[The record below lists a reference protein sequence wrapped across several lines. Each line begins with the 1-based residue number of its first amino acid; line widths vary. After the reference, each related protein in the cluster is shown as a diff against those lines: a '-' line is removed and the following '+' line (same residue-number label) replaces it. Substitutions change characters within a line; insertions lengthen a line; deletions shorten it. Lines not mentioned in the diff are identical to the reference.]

1 MITIVRFRLLLS
13 QGSTFIFRE
22 NIFQTGL
29 IQCLKIPQCNAMQS
43 QSKGNSII
51 TINHKNMCQPGNV
64 SSAHKNL
71 KIWNEVL
78 GVTMRI
84 FFSVF
89 WKVWVTYEKLLEV
102 GSWNLT
108 ATILP
113 YHILSRAL
121 VCGVDTYC
129 VKPWNLNW
137 LWLMNPLSPD
147 MGIFF
152 ISSYLAQRDYV
163 NARCIP
169 PSPQNTPSHHVLPS
183 VSVAGAGL
191 PLVHGLFPLLLAWP
205 VQTGPKPGCVACEL
219 WAWGRASQ
227 GQAGLLGQLRS
238 SRPT

>member
-78 GVTMRI
+78 GVPMRI

-89 WKVWVTYEKLLEV
+89 
-102 GSWNLT
+102 
-108 ATILP
+108 
-113 YHILSRAL
+113 
-121 VCGVDTYC
+121 
-129 VKPWNLNW
+129 
-137 LWLMNPLSPD
+137 
-147 MGIFF
+147 
-152 ISSYLAQRDYV
+152 
-163 NARCIP
+163 
-169 PSPQNTPSHHVLPS
+169 
-183 VSVAGAGL
+183 
-191 PLVHGLFPLLLAWP
+191 
-205 VQTGPKPGCVACEL
+205 
-219 WAWGRASQ
+219 
-227 GQAGLLGQLRS
+227 
-238 SRPT
+238 